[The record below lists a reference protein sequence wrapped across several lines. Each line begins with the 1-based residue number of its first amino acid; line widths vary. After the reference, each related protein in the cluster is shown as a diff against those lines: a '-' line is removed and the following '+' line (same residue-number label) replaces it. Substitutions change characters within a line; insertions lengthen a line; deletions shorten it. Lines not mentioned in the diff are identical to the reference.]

1 MLAFVKKHND
11 SLFFTFI
18 IIVSIILRFWNIS
31 EIPFMHDEFSAIFRT
46 NFSSFS
52 ELINLGV
59 KIEGHPPAIQ
69 VFLFYWIKFVGIS
82 EPWIKFPFIVMGVFA
97 VYFTWKIS
105 KEWYGVSSAIIVSL
119 LIAVLQYPIFYSQIA
134 RPYVSGLFFVLAFT
148 FYWNK
153 LVFHSSKKNIQLILY
168 VLFGTLSAYNHH
180 FSLLQVAIIGLTGL
194 FFIKKDTLIRYVL
207 ANTFLIILYLPNL
220 SIFFT
225 QLGYKGLEWISVPDF
240 DFLINYLYYWF
251 NFSFLVIITLL
262 LLLFWGIIGVKK
274 SNASIKI
281 FISLAWFVIP
291 TLIGYLYSLY
301 IAPVLQFSVLIFA
314 FPFLLFAI
322 FGWVK
327 NQSYSYKIVAFLLV
341 LGVTIYSLVFE
352 RKHYQIF
359 YNSPYEKIIEDAV
372 INYKNYDK
380 NDCLILFNYNAED
393 TTTTPY
399 GIFQYYLKQ
408 KKMNGVLPFVS
419 VDALTLNNYI
429 DFQEQLYRFKGNY
442 VFYGYLASSPP
453 EIYAIIKNYFPYIK
467 HVENYYGGN
476 TVLFSKTPQEDTI
489 VNSFISLNTFEKG
502 FLNWENP
509 SNDRLL
515 IDSTENGNHSY
526 QFNSKTEWG
535 ISFQDTLYKI
545 TNTNNFIDIS
555 LDVKP
560 IKNLRNA
567 LLVSVI
573 EANGETIDWRATS
586 FNAFRLNSDV
596 WNPII
601 HSIKL
606 QDMNLNK
613 KNAVLKV
620 FIWNKE
626 NQEFLIDN
634 FKISERKGNP
644 FLYWI
649 IEKEAKN

>member
-1 MLAFVKKHND
+1 MKLFLKKHSDTIFLISILFIAFV
-11 SLFFTFI
+11 
-18 IIVSIILRFWNIS
+18 LRFWDFWNL
-31 EIPFMHDEFSAIFRT
+31 PFMHDEFSAIFRT

-69 VFLFYWIKFVGIS
+69 VFLFYWIKLVGIS
-82 EPWIKFPFIVMGVFA
+82 EPFIKFPFAVMGVFT
-97 VYFTWKIS
+97 VYFVWKIS
-105 KEWYGVSSAIIVSL
+105 KEWFGVSSAIIVSL
-119 LIAVLQYPIFYSQIA
+119 LMAVLQYPIFYSQIA
-134 RPYVSGLFFVLAFT
+134 RPYISGLFFILAFT

-153 LVFHSSKKNIQLILY
+153 LVFNSSKKNIQFILY
-168 VLFGTLSAYNHH
+168 VIFGTLSAYNHH
-180 FSLLQVAIIGLTGL
+180 FSLLQVAIIGVTGL
-194 FFIKKDTLIRYVL
+194 FFVQKSNLIRYLL

-225 QLGYKGLEWISVPDF
+225 QLGYKGIEWIGIPTAY
-240 DFLINYLYYWF
+240 FLIEYLYYCF
-251 NFSFLVIITLL
+251 NFSLLVVITLL
-262 LLLFWGIIGVKK
+262 FLLFWGIVGLNKNN
-274 SNASIKI
+274 SNIKI
-281 FISLAWFVIP
+281 FISLIWFIIP
-291 TLIGYLYSLY
+291 LLIGYLYSIY

-327 NQSYSYKIVAFLLV
+327 NQSYNYKIVAYLLV
-341 LGVTIYSLVFE
+341 LVVTVYTLVFE

-359 YNSPYEKIIEDAV
+359 YNSPYENIIEDAV
-372 INYKNYDK
+372 VNYKNFGK
-380 NDCLILFNYNAED
+380 RDCLILFNYDIEN
-393 TTTTPY
+393 TVKTSN

-408 KKMNGVLPFVS
+408 KKMDGVLS
-419 VDALTLNNYI
+419 YTSADALSDYLNL
-429 DFQEQLYRFKGNY
+429 QKQLYHFNGNY
-442 VFYGYLASSPP
+442 VSYGYLSSSPP

-467 HVENYYGGN
+467 QVKDYYGGN
-476 TVLFSKTPQEDTI
+476 TVLFSKTPQNHTTNI
-489 VNSFISLNTFEKG
+489 TYISLNSFEKEVQ
-502 FLNWENP
+502 NWDNP
-509 SNDRLL
+509 SNDRLWV
-515 IDSTENGNHSY
+515 DSKEKRNYSY
-526 QFNSKTEWG
+526 LFNSQTEWG
-535 ISFQDTLYKI
+535 ISFQDTLHKI
-545 TNTNNFIDIS
+545 TNSNNFIDIS
-555 LDVKP
+555 LEVKP
-560 IKNLRNA
+560 TKNFRDA

-573 EANGETIDWRATS
+573 EENGVTLDWRATS
-586 FNAFRLNSDV
+586 FNRFLLKNDT

-606 QDMNLNK
+606 SDMNLLK

-649 IEKEAKN
+649 IKKEVEN